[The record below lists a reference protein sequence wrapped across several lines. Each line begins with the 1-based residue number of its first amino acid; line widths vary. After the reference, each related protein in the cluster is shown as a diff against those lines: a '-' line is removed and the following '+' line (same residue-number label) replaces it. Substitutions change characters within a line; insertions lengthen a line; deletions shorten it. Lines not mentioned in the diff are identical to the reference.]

1 MTSSDQ
7 VPHFPTSSPQGSQRA
22 GFVEINNRKI
32 PVLQKLRTAGL
43 IGQNKENVSKSPL
56 LQQMRNIVARLEKV
70 LTNSED
76 DIVRVVVLHHKLRK
90 NF

>member
-1 MTSSDQ
+1 M
-7 VPHFPTSSPQGSQRA
+7 
-22 GFVEINNRKI
+22 EINNRKI
-32 PVLQKLRTAGL
+32 PILQKLRTAGL

-56 LQQMRNIVARLEKV
+56 LQQMKNIIAKLEK
-70 LTNSED
+70 LLSNSED